1 MIDMKKTTGLTKDEM
16 NWLSDR
22 ISEGDTDWL
31 RNAMSD
37 YLRKKLEED
46 ARSKGKSLLQLYMD
60 RSCFNNGHE
69 ENDSVGGSSD
79 RDWDSVESD

>member
-1 MIDMKKTTGLTKDEM
+1 MKKTTGLTKDEM
-16 NWLSDR
+16 NWLLDT

-60 RSCFNNGHE
+60 SSCSNNGHE
-69 ENDSVGGSSD
+69 ENDSLGGADRGDRCDTVSD
-79 RDWDSVESD
+79 

>member
-1 MIDMKKTTGLTKDEM
+1 MEKTTGLTKDEM
-16 NWLSDR
+16 NWLLDR

-60 RSCFNNGHE
+60 TSCSNDGHE
-69 ENDSVGGSSD
+69 ETNSVGGADSGD
-79 RDWDSVESD
+79 RRDTVFD

>member
-1 MIDMKKTTGLTKDEM
+1 MKKTTGLTKDEM
-16 NWLSDR
+16 NWLLDT

-60 RSCFNNGHE
+60 SSCSNNGHE
-69 ENDSVGGSSD
+69 ENDSVGDVSD
-79 RDWDSVESD
+79 RDRNSVESD